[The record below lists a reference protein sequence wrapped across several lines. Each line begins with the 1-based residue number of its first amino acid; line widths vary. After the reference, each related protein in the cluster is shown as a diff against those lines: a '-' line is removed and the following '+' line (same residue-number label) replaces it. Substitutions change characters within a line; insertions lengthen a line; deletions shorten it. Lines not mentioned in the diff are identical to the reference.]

1 MFLWFSFGGL
11 FFLAIVALVNLLT
24 APRLKAGLKDF
35 QAQIADPSIVW
46 PMVSILI
53 PARNEAH
60 QIAKCIKSLLKSS
73 YPKFEIIVADD
84 QSTDDTP
91 NILAELASQYAPRLK
106 VLTLSEPPPPG
117 WTGKARTCQ
126 ALAKHASGDFFI
138 FCDADVEV
146 QPDAV
151 AATVGWFLQKGM
163 DAVTALP
170 SQEGGTPIVRAVVST
185 ITQFLILVTLP
196 LYLVPRSRSRSLAT
210 GNGQWFAWRR
220 SMYDKVG
227 GHEVVQSSRIEDVAL
242 SRAVKGVGGKLV
254 SALSPSL
261 IRVQMYADWSS
272 ARQGFQKNLF
282 SLVGESL
289 GGVFL
294 VSLFVLMFGAAP
306 IAAWFSGGSSMVLMT
321 FLVLVFLGW
330 AQYQAFGTDRKS
342 LLLLPLGVFLTL
354 VLLWESAYR
363 SKRGTIV
370 WKDRSL
376 PSSV

>member
-11 FFLAIVALVNLLT
+11 FFLAIVAFFNLLA

-35 QAQIADPSIVW
+35 QAQLADPSIKW
-46 PMVSILI
+46 PMVSVLI

-73 YPKFEIIVADD
+73 YPTFEIIVADD

-91 NILAELASQYAPRLK
+91 IILAELASQNAPRLR
-106 VLTLSEPPPPG
+106 VLTLLEPPPLG

-126 ALAKHASGDFFI
+126 VLANHASGDFLI

-151 AATVGWFLQKGM
+151 AATVGWFLQKDM

-170 SQEGGTPIVRAVVST
+170 SQDGGTPIVRAVVST

-220 SMYDKVG
+220 SMYEKVG
-227 GHEVVQSSRIEDVAL
+227 GHEIVKSSRIEDVAL

-289 GGVFL
+289 SGVCL
-294 VSLFVLMFGAAP
+294 VSLFVLMVGAAP
-306 IAAWFSGGSSMVLMT
+306 IVAWFSGVSSLVLMT
-321 FLVLVFLGW
+321 FLVVVFLGW
-330 AQYQAFGTDRKS
+330 AQYQAFGTDRES

-354 VLLWESAYR
+354 VLLCESAYR
-363 SKRGTIV
+363 SKRGNIV